1 MVRAWPGH
9 KKLQQNA
16 GFIVSLQHWNIC
28 IYKRKSNKYYK
39 IAAGNRINTTR
50 KQQESSK
57 K

>member
-28 IYKRKSNKYYK
+28 IYNRKSNKYYK
-39 IAAGNRINTTR
+39 KATG
-50 KQQESSK
+50 KQQ
-57 K
+57 